1 MVFRPRELVLCAAL
15 AAALDVGDA
24 ARAQEQPVS
33 PLEVISTGPQPE
45 FRIHG
50 VSLKSV
56 RADDAQNAV
65 AFDFNGPV
73 NDAAF
78 VQLQEALPDWVE
90 MAYAGD
96 DDAVI
101 RA

>member
-1 MVFRPRELVLCAAL
+1 VAFRPRVLVLCAAL
-15 AAALDVGDA
+15 AAALAVGDA
-24 ARAQEQPVS
+24 ARAQEQAAS

-56 RADDAQNAV
+56 RADDAQNTV

-73 NDAAF
+73 NDAAV
-78 VQLQEALPDWVE
+78 VQLQEACPTGSRWPMPDTTT
-90 MAYAGD
+90 
-96 DDAVI
+96 
-101 RA
+101 R